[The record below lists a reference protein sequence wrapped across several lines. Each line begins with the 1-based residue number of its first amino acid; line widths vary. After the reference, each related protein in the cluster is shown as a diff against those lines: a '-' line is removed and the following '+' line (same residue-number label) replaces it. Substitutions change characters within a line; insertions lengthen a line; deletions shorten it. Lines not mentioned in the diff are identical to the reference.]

1 MFGFGKS
8 SGNSDAAI
16 IRAINTGSVSSED
29 LVSRDAWQHICRVR
43 GRNFSRVNEAAWTAL
58 CSRRGYLLA
67 RRNPRGF

>member
-29 LVSRDAWQHICRVR
+29 LVSREAWQHICRVR
-43 GRNFSRVNEAAWTAL
+43 GRNSNRVNEKAWVDL
-58 CSRRGYLLA
+58 CARRGYLLQ